1 VSDTGKEPSA
11 DAPQDAGRLADR
23 LTGEVVAL
31 DKELREIEMLV
42 AQARTE
48 AERHEARRVQ
58 VIEKIDQG
66 VNLPAGD
73 IATLNTQL
81 VTLTRRA
88 SVMESQV
95 EVLEGKRRSLTRFR
109 DRLAELGEEFGGL
122 APGEGGLNLG
132 TGVAGV
138 RDGGSRAGGA
148 GVDADGAGSPM
159 SRIVLNAQEDL
170 RREIARSMHDGPAQS
185 LTNIVLQA
193 QIVERLMG
201 RDPEAARNEVRLLMS
216 MVQQTLEATKT
227 FIFDVRPMVL
237 DDLGLVPTLRRAARE
252 RGRRAGV
259 AVEFE
264 SVGQDRRLVMD
275 LESSLF
281 RILDEALAAY
291 LGASPDRVAI
301 RLDWSD
307 EVVEARITATREPT
321 AAMSHA
327 DREVVEASA
336 AVDTATKDLPPA
348 LEAMLADRR
357 ERAEGAA
364 AAARSAAVVALPA
377 ESWREIQQRAATTG
391 ILAELGAGG
400 GDLRLRADIAEPV
413 DAPTD
418 ASAEPA

>member
-1 VSDTGKEPSA
+1 VSDADKEPAA
-11 DAPQDAGRLADR
+11 DATETAGRLADA
-23 LTGEVVAL
+23 LTADITAL

-48 AERHEARRVQ
+48 AERHETRRVQ
-58 VIEKIDQG
+58 VIEKLDQT
-66 VNLPAGD
+66 NLPAAD
-73 IATLNTQL
+73 LATLNTQL

-95 EVLEGKRRSLTRFR
+95 EVLEGKRRVLTRFR
-109 DRLAELGEEFGGL
+109 ERLAELGAQFGDMTADAGGSGAFGL
-122 APGEGGLNLG
+122 AAGEGGN
-132 TGVAGV
+132 
-138 RDGGSRAGGA
+138 GGPGGA
-148 GVDADGAGSPM
+148 GGGLVDAGASPM

-193 QIVERLMG
+193 QIVERLMSS
-201 RDPEAARNEVRLLMS
+201 DPEAARGEVRLLKS

-252 RGRRAGV
+252 RGRRAGL

-264 SVGQDRRLVMD
+264 SMGQDRRLAMD

-291 LGASPDRVAI
+291 LAAAPDRVAI
-301 RLDWSD
+301 RLDWSED
-307 EVVEARITATREPT
+307 VVEARISASRDTT
-321 AAMSHA
+321 AAMTNA
-327 DREVVEASA
+327 DQEVVNASS
-336 AVDTATKDLPPA
+336 AVDSVSKDLPPA

-357 ERAEGAA
+357 ERAQGAA
-364 AAARSAAVVALPA
+364 AAAREAAIVALP
-377 ESWREIQQRAATTG
+377 ETSWREIQQRAATTG
-391 ILAELGAGG
+391 IHAELGAGG
-400 GDLRLRADIAEPV
+400 GDLRLRAEIAEPANV
-413 DAPTD
+413 APST
-418 ASAEPA
+418 